1 MKDLKFDLLE
11 EVCNASELSEEEY
24 ALIRKDSLG
33 ASDSSILCGVNLY
46 KKLDQLIAEKNAKF
60 ITEEEK
66 EVSKKPAVKMGRDLE
81 PLILSRFAERH
92 KVEVIKPVMM
102 YRVKEFP
109 YLTINFDGIS
119 TDLEPGDTKIPI
131 EAKCVTR
138 FGAKYYNK
146 GVSAEQVKKM
156 EIKRQG
162 NIEDHIKY
170 YAARCGIPGYY
181 YTQVQQQLL
190 GTGAPY
196 GFLTA
201 LFIDTWDFVDFLVP
215 RDEITISHIIS
226 AGAKA
231 DEKIQK
237 RQD

>member
-1 MKDLKFDLLE
+1 MKFELLE

-24 ALIRKDSLG
+24 ALVRKDSLG

-60 ITEEEK
+60 LTDEEK
-66 EVSKKPAVKMGRDLE
+66 EIGKKPAVRMGRDLE
-81 PLILSRFAERH
+81 PMLLTRFAERH
-92 KVEVIKPVMM
+92 SVTVEKPPMM

-109 YLTINFDGIS
+109 YLTINFDGVSPDI
-119 TDLEPGDTKIPI
+119 EPGQNIPI

-146 GVSAEQVKKM
+146 TVVAEQVKSM
-156 EIKRQG
+156 EITRRGDIK
-162 NIEDHIKY
+162 DHIKY
-170 YAARCGIPGYY
+170 YADKCGIPGYY

-190 GTGAPY
+190 GSGAPY

-201 LFIDTWDFVDFLVP
+201 LFIETWEFVDFIVP
-215 RDEITISHIIS
+215 RDEYTISHIIS
-226 AGAKA
+226 TGAKV
-231 DEKIQK
+231 DEKITK